1 MVCRQMKWSDAMKVQ
16 LISIVVLGLVSIVNA
31 QAANVYAGKAKA
43 AAICA
48 QCHGVRETSSDAPF
62 PPLAGR
68 DDEYLETALKQ
79 YRDKTRV
86 SDIMNNIA
94 GSLSDKDIN
103 NIAAYYS
110 RQKSR

>member
-1 MVCRQMKWSDAMKVQ
+1 MKSLAYF
-16 LISIVVLGLVSIVNA
+16 LAIACTLGFNINS
-31 QAANVYAGKAKA
+31 QAASIYAGKAKA
-43 AAICA
+43 AAVCS
-48 QCHGVRETSSDAPF
+48 QCHGIRSTSAEAPF

-68 DDEYLETALKQ
+68 DDAYLESALKQ

-94 GSLSDKDIN
+94 GSLSDRDIN

-110 RQKSR
+110 RLKP